1 MDKRQTKDKI
11 MKKTNTKAKS
21 AIEWIK
27 GNRPGEWVG
36 GIGGKPVFEITD
48 DGVLYLLAG
57 DYIVLGRYSASR
69 SAKRGAERFAKR
81 MREIFA

>member
-1 MDKRQTKDKI
+1 

-21 AIEWIK
+21 TPAIEWIK

-36 GIGGKPVFEITD
+36 GIGGKPVFE
-48 DGVLYLLAG
+48 VLDNGALFLRERDSVLLG
-57 DYIVLGRYSASR
+57 YYSASR

-81 MREIFA
+81 MREIF

>member
-1 MDKRQTKDKI
+1 MN
-11 MKKTNTKAKS
+11 KKANTKSKPAP

-27 GNRPGEWVG
+27 GNRPCEWGG
-36 GIGGKPVFEITD
+36 GIGGKPVFEIRY
-48 DGVLYLLAG
+48 DGVLFLLAG

>member
-1 MDKRQTKDKI
+1 MK
-11 MKKTNTKAKS
+11 KKTNTKAKS
-21 AIEWIK
+21 VPAIEWIK

-36 GIGGKPVFEITD
+36 EIGGKPVFEITD
-48 DGVLYLLAG
+48 DGVLFLLAG
-57 DYIVLGRYSASR
+57 DSILLGKYSCAK

>member
-1 MDKRQTKDKI
+1 MGKRQTKDKI

-21 AIEWIK
+21 APAIEWIK

-57 DYIVLGRYSASR
+57 GLYRTRALFRFPFREA
-69 SAKRGAERFAKR
+69 RGGEAR
-81 MREIFA
+81 

>member
-1 MDKRQTKDKI
+1 
-11 MKKTNTKAKS
+11 MKKTKEKAEP

-27 GNRPGEWVG
+27 GKRPGEWVAS
-36 GIGGKPVFEITD
+36 IGGKPVFEITN
-48 DGVLYLLAG
+48 DGVLFLLAG

>member
-1 MDKRQTKDKI
+1 MEKTKI
-11 MKKTNTKAKS
+11 KAKAAP

-57 DYIVLGRYSASR
+57 DYILLGHYSYPR
-69 SAKRGAERFAKR
+69 SAKRGAERFARR
-81 MREIFA
+81 MGEIF

>member
-1 MDKRQTKDKI
+1 
-11 MKKTNTKAKS
+11 MKKTKAKS
-21 AIEWIK
+21 APAIEWKK
-27 GNRPGEWVG
+27 GDWPCELAGS
-36 GIGGKPVFEITD
+36 IGGKPVFEIRY
-48 DGVLYLLAG
+48 DGVLFLLAG

>member
-1 MDKRQTKDKI
+1 

-21 AIEWIK
+21 APAIEWVR
-27 GNRPGEWVG
+27 GERSVEWVG

-48 DGVLYLLAG
+48 DGVLYLRER
-57 DYIVLGRYSASR
+57 DSVLLGYYSASR

-81 MREIFA
+81 MREIF

>member
-1 MDKRQTKDKI
+1 
-11 MKKTNTKAKS
+11 MKNTKAKS
-21 AIEWIK
+21 AAAIEWIK

-48 DGVLYLLAG
+48 DCLLFFKAG
-57 DYIVLGRYSASR
+57 DSILLGEYSCAK

-81 MREIFA
+81 MREIF

>member
-1 MDKRQTKDKI
+1 
-11 MKKTNTKAKS
+11 MKNTKAKAAP
-21 AIEWIK
+21 AIVWEKGDCPCEWA
-27 GNRPGEWVG
+27 GS
-36 GIGGKPVFEITD
+36 IGGKPVFEITD

-69 SAKRGAERFAKR
+69 SAKRGAERLAKR

>member
-1 MDKRQTKDKI
+1 
-11 MKKTNTKAKS
+11 MKKTNIKAKS
-21 AIEWIK
+21 APAIEWIK

-48 DGVLYLLAG
+48 DGVLFLLAW
-57 DYIVLGRYSASR
+57 DSILLGHYSRSR

-81 MREIFA
+81 MREIF

>member
-1 MDKRQTKDKI
+1 
-11 MKKTNTKAKS
+11 MKKTKIKAKS
-21 AIEWIK
+21 SPVIEWVK

-36 GIGGKPVFEITD
+36 GIGGKPVFEVLD
-48 DGVLYLLAG
+48 NGVLYLLAG

-81 MREIFA
+81 MREIF

>member
-1 MDKRQTKDKI
+1 
-11 MKKTNTKAKS
+11 MKKTKIKAKATP

-27 GNRPGEWVG
+27 CNRPGEWVG

-57 DYIVLGRYSASR
+57 DYILLGHYSASR
-69 SAKRGAERFAKR
+69 SAKREAERFAKR
-81 MREIFA
+81 MGEIF